1 MSTIHDNV
9 NDLNSLILQGKA
21 MEGFEKY
28 YADDV
33 VMQENSMPATA
44 GKNANREREQA
55 FFGGIT
61 EFRGAQIHDV
71 AVNENVA
78 MIVSSMDYTHK
89 EYGVR
94 NYTQVAVQHWK
105 DGKIVNERFFY
116 GA

>member
-1 MSTIHDNV
+1 MSSILDNV
-9 NDLNSLILQGKA
+9 NDLNSLMLQGKA
-21 MEGFEKY
+21 MDAFEKY

-33 VMQENSMPATA
+33 VMQENSMPPTV
-44 GKNANREREQA
+44 GKNANRERELA

-61 EFRGAQIHDV
+61 EFRGAQIHDI
-71 AVNENVA
+71 AIGDNVA

-89 EYGVR
+89 EYGER
-94 NYTQVAVQHWK
+94 KYTQVAVQHWK